1 MRPQHPGY
9 KLWHQEKKHKI
20 LKYFSFL
27 VFGRLGGSLG
37 TLGHRLL
44 GRGSDCKVMYIHGS
58 TDTGR
63 LLTRLSLY
71 HRKHH
76 SSPR

>member
-27 VFGRLGGSLG
+27 VFGRLEGSLG

-44 GRGSDCKVMYIHGS
+44 GKAVDS
-58 TDTGR
+58 
-63 LLTRLSLY
+63 SLAN
-71 HRKHH
+71 
-76 SSPR
+76 SAMSAGPRQ